1 VPAAVIAW
9 VKRTLLLAAAV
20 VLLLAGCGGADE
32 GGEASAPPATLDP
45 ELLALYDYEP
55 GPLDVQ
61 EASTKERDGA
71 VVRDLSYA
79 APEGRISA
87 YYVTPQGDGPFPAVV
102 FMHGSPGQRVTFMG
116 EAIELAQQ
124 GIASVLPDAPFAREP
139 RPPDVDFTDGDPAR
153 LAQLVVELRRA
164 VDFLVE
170 QEDVDASRLGY
181 VGFSW
186 GGSLGANFAGVERR
200 VGSFV
205 LISGVPRLSEH
216 LARIAEEREL
226 ELPAGYVEL
235 IQPYDAV
242 EYLGDVAPNAVYFQ
256 FGEQDTAP
264 TPEQGQEQFDVAS
277 EPKRI
282 DLYDAG
288 HELNAEARAARA
300 DWLAERFELGG

>member
-1 VPAAVIAW
+1 VRPTLVTAVAA
-9 VKRTLLLAAAV
+9 
-20 VLLLAGCGGADE
+20 VLLLTGCGGGDE
-32 GGEASAPPATLDP
+32 GGEVSAPAATLSP

-55 GPLDVQ
+55 GPLDVE
-61 EASTKERDGA
+61 EAEVRERDGA
-71 VVRDLSYA
+71 VVHDLSYA
-79 APEGRISA
+79 GPDGRITA
-87 YYVTPQGDGPFPAVV
+87 YYVTPEGDGPFPAVV

-116 EAIELAQQ
+116 EAIELAQR
-124 GIASVLPDAPFAREP
+124 GIASVLPDAPFARDP
-139 RPPDVDFTDGDPAR
+139 RPPDVDFTDSDPAR

-164 VDFLVE
+164 VDFLVG
-170 QEDVDASRLGY
+170 QDDVDPSRLGY

-186 GGSLGANFAGVERR
+186 GGSLGANLAGVERR

-216 LARIAEEREL
+216 LARIAEQREL

-235 IQPYDAV
+235 IEPYDAV
-242 EYLGDVAPNAVYFQ
+242 EYLADVAPNALYFQ

-282 DLYDAG
+282 DVYAAG
-288 HELNAEARAARA
+288 HDLNADARA
-300 DWLAERFELGG
+300 DRAAWLAERFELGD

>member
-1 VPAAVIAW
+1 MRP
-9 VKRTLLLAAAV
+9 TLVTAAAAV
-20 VLLLAGCGGADE
+20 LLLSGCGGGDK
-32 GGEASAPPATLDP
+32 GGEVAAPTATLSP
-45 ELLALYDYEP
+45 ELLALYDYDP
-55 GPLDVQ
+55 GPLDVE
-61 EASTKERDGA
+61 EAEVRERDGA
-71 VVRDLSYA
+71 VVHDLSYA
-79 APEGRISA
+79 GPDGRITA

-116 EAIELAQQ
+116 EAIELAQR

-170 QEDVDASRLGY
+170 QDEVDPGRLGY

-216 LARIAEEREL
+216 LAGIAEEREL
-226 ELPAGYVEL
+226 DLPAGYVEL
-235 IQPYDAV
+235 IEPYDAV
-242 EYLGDVAPNAVYFQ
+242 EYLADVAPNALYFQ
-256 FGEQDTAP
+256 LGEQDTAP
-264 TPEQGQEQFDVAS
+264 RPEQGQEQFDVAS

-282 DLYDAG
+282 DFYAAG
-288 HELNAEARAARA
+288 HDLNADARA
-300 DWLAERFELGG
+300 DRAAWLAQRFELGG

>member
-1 VPAAVIAW
+1 VRATRIAALAAVLFL
-9 VKRTLLLAAAV
+9 T
-20 VLLLAGCGGADE
+20 GCGGGRDAE
-32 GGEASAPPATLDP
+32 VAAPPATLAP

-55 GPLDVQ
+55 GPLDVE
-61 EASTKERDGA
+61 EAEVRERDGA
-71 VVRDLSYA
+71 VVHDLSYA
-79 APEGRISA
+79 GPEGRITA
-87 YYVTPQGDGPFPAVV
+87 YYVTPGGDGPFPAVV

-116 EAIELAQQ
+116 EAIELAQR
-124 GIASVLPDAPFAREP
+124 GIASVLPDAPFARDP

-170 QEDVDASRLGY
+170 QDQVDPSRLGY

-216 LARIAEEREL
+216 LARIADERGL
-226 ELPAGYVEL
+226 ELPAGYVGL
-235 IQPYDAV
+235 IQPYDGV
-242 EYLGDVAPNAVYFQ
+242 EYLGDVAPNAVYLQ
-256 FGEQDTAP
+256 FGEQDEAP
-264 TPEQGQEQFDVAS
+264 TPAQGEEQFEVAS

-282 DLYDAG
+282 DFYAAG
-288 HELNAEARAARA
+288 HDLNAAARAARA
-300 DWLAERFELGG
+300 DWLAERFELGD

>member
-1 VPAAVIAW
+1 VRP
-9 VKRTLLLAAAV
+9 TLITVGTVL
-20 VLLLAGCGGADE
+20 LLLAGCGGGDE
-32 GGEASAPPATLDP
+32 GGEVSAPPATLAP
-45 ELLALYDYEP
+45 ELLAIYDYEP

-61 EASTKERDGA
+61 EVDSEERDGA
-71 VVRDLSYA
+71 VVHDLSYA
-79 APEGRISA
+79 GPDGRISA

-116 EAIELAQQ
+116 EAIELAQR

-139 RPPDVDFTDGDPAR
+139 RLPDVDFTDGDPAR

-170 QEDVDASRLGY
+170 QDEVDPGRLGY

-235 IQPYDAV
+235 IEPYDAV
-242 EYLGDVAPNAVYFQ
+242 EYLADVAPNALYFQ

-282 DLYDAG
+282 DFYAAG
-288 HELNAEARAARA
+288 HDLNADARA
-300 DWLAERFELGG
+300 DRAAWLAERFELGD